1 MCVGSG
7 CALYGC
13 TMEDLSEQQAR
24 DFLADQAVGHLAV
37 IDKGK
42 PYVTPMSF
50 VVHENTI
57 LLRTGFGRRLE
68 AIRANPDVCV
78 EASRFE
84 PDSGDWTSVVAEG
97 SAQEVNDE
105 ELEALAV
112 QLLLQKYEASIGSPF
127 RMSVV
132 QPLPTWHVVVQ
143 IDVSAIAG
151 RTAGGGFTRRLT
163 PGRL

>member
-1 MCVGSG
+1 MPNGE
-7 CALYGC
+7 APPLYRWS
-13 TMEDLSEQQAR
+13 MEDFSEQQAR
-24 DFLADQAVGHLAV
+24 EFLAAADVGHLAV
-37 IDKGK
+37 IDRGK

-50 VVHENTI
+50 VLHDNVI

-68 AIRANPDVCV
+68 ALRANPDVCV

-84 PDSGDWTSVVAEG
+84 AETGDWTSVVAEG
-97 SAQEVNDE
+97 RAHEVEDDE
-105 ELEALAV
+105 IEATAV

-132 QPLPTWHVVVQ
+132 QPLATWHVVV
-143 IDVSAIAG
+143 AIEIETIGG
-151 RTAGGGFTRRLT
+151 RSAGGGFSHKMT